1 MDNLIFI
8 GVAAVASFALL
19 VLLGAIVSRLYKRAS
34 KETAFVRTGWGGQ
47 KVCKDGGAMIVPVL
61 HDTIDVNMKTL
72 KLDVSRHG
80 QEALMSKDSIRVDV
94 DASFYTRVK
103 PDDAAI
109 AAAAQTLGDK
119 TQNPLMLKEIIENK
133 FVDVLRSVAVQMDLN
148 DLISKRADFSAKVKE
163 AIVHNIEANGL
174 ELEDVSVTK
183 LDQTDIK
190 FLNKD
195 NVFDA
200 AGLAAITKITQAK
213 AQERNDVEQTTRI
226 QIEQRNLQANQE
238 SLKIKQNDEFAVL
251 EQEREVQTR
260 RAEQEAQLAKQRA
273 DRKREADV
281 ALIEAERATALA
293 KIDAARL
300 EREADIKAKQE
311 LQLAEQAASVAI
323 NQKSE
328 EESKARASADSARA
342 EAVKASQEVVTAEV
356 VAKAERE
363 KRVAII
369 DAEKAAG
376 QKATEITVIAKSE
389 YDAAELRAK
398 ARLIAA
404 DAEERENTVRAS
416 GERALAEAANAL
428 SPEQVQMRI
437 RLAAIQAAPQLAAE
451 MAKPMSA
458 VKNARIVAV
467 TGMGNNG
474 SFVGNGSAQSGNV
487 PDQLTD
493 AMLKF
498 RLQAPMMDEIG
509 KMAGMDLSKGLSG
522 INPLS
527 GYDAESD
534 TATEEAVVS
543 ESVDEV
549 DINTLKKLSGIPTS
563 K

>member
-8 GVAAVASFALL
+8 GVGVVAFLALL
-19 VLLGAIVSRLYKRAS
+19 GLLGAIVSRLYKRAS

-80 QEALMSKDSIRVDV
+80 HEGLMTRDSIRVDV
-94 DASFYTRVK
+94 EASFYTRVK

-119 TQNPLMLKEIIENK
+119 TQNPAMLKEIIENK

-213 AQERNDVEQTTRI
+213 AQERNDVEQTTRV
-226 QIEQRNLQANQE
+226 QIEQRNFQANQE
-238 SLKIKQNDEFAVL
+238 SLKIKQNDEFAIL

-281 ALIEAERATALA
+281 ATIEADRATELA
-293 KIDAARL
+293 KIEAARAKQ
-300 EREADIKAKQE
+300 EADIKAKQE
-311 LQLAEQAASVAI
+311 LQLAEQAASVAV

-328 EESKARASADSARA
+328 EESKARASADAARA

-369 DAEKAAG
+369 AAEREAG

-404 DAEERENTVRAS
+404 DAEERELKVRAD
-416 GERALAEAANAL
+416 GERALSEAANAL
-428 SPEQVQMRI
+428 SAEQVQMRI
-437 RLAAIQAAPQLAAE
+437 RLAAIAAAPQLAAE
-451 MAKPMSA
+451 MAKPMAA
-458 VKNARIVAV
+458 VKNARVVAV
-467 TGMGNNG
+467 TGMNG
-474 SFVGNGSAQSGNV
+474 QGVVAGNGNASSGNV
-487 PDQLTD
+487 PEQLTN
-493 AMLKF
+493 AMLNF

-509 KMAGMDLSKGLSG
+509 KMAGLDLSKGLNG
-522 INPLS
+522 INPLA
-527 GYDAESD
+527 GYDVDHAVE
-534 TATEEAVVS
+534 TEEAVGV
-543 ESVDEV
+543 ENVEEV
-549 DINTLKKLSGIPTS
+549 DLATLKKLSGIPTE